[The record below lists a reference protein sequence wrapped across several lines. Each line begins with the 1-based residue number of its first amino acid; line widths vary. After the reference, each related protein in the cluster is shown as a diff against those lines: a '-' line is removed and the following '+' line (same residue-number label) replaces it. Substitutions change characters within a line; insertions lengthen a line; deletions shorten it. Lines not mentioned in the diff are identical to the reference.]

1 VPAERVT
8 ESITEE
14 DMQTAADSDW
24 RARLGAWVE
33 SARVQRL
40 ITVLILINAV
50 TLGLETSERAVAAAG
65 DLLYVLDRA
74 VVAVFVVEIGSK
86 LVAFRGRF
94 WRSGWNVFDF
104 LVVAVSVI
112 PAGEQFAVLR
122 ALRVLRVLRLT
133 TVVPQMRQVVGSLLG
148 ALPGMASIIGVLML
162 IFYVAGVMATKLF
175 GEQFPDDFGSV
186 AISMYTLF
194 QIMTLESW
202 SEAIVRPV
210 MEIYPYAW
218 LFFIPFIV
226 ITAFAVLNLFMALIV
241 DSMQKLHEA
250 EWQEERA
257 ELEEVGARERAAIES
272 EVAALRREVA
282 ALRQSLT
289 GTGETEDQA

>member
-1 VPAERVT
+1 MPSGR
-8 ESITEE
+8 ESN
-14 DMQTAADSDW
+14 W
-24 RARLGAWVE
+24 RFRLGQWVE
-33 SARVQRL
+33 SDPIQRL
-40 ITVLILINAV
+40 IIVLILVNAV

-65 DLLYVLDRA
+65 GLLTVLDRA
-74 VVAVFVVEIGSK
+74 VVAVFVVEIATK
-86 LVAFRGRF
+86 LIAFRGGF

-112 PAGEQFAVLR
+112 PVGEQFAVLR

-148 ALPGMASIIGVLML
+148 ALPGMASIVGVLML

-175 GEQFPDDFGSV
+175 GDRFPDDFGSI

-210 MEIYPYAW
+210 MEVYPYAW

-226 ITAFAVLNLFMALIV
+226 VTAFAVLNLFMALIV

-250 EWQEERA
+250 EWEEERA
-257 ELEEVGARERAAIES
+257 EIEDVGARERAAIES
-272 EVAALRREVA
+272 EVAALREEVRGLRRDLAGDA
-282 ALRQSLT
+282 AA
-289 GTGETEDQA
+289 TEAEGPEGRGSG

>member
-1 VPAERVT
+1 MRSGREG
-8 ESITEE
+8 
-14 DMQTAADSDW
+14 DW
-24 RARLGAWVE
+24 RSRLGQWVE
-33 SARVQRL
+33 SQRIQRL
-40 ITVLILINAV
+40 ITVLILVNAV
-50 TLGLETSERAVAAAG
+50 TLGLETSDRAMAAAG
-65 DLLYVLDRA
+65 GLLTVLDRA
-74 VVAVFVVEIGSK
+74 VVAVFVVEIASK
-86 LVAFRGRF
+86 LVAFRAGF

-104 LVVAVSVI
+104 VVVAVSVI

-148 ALPGMASIIGVLML
+148 ALPGMASIVGVLVL

-175 GEQFPDDFGSV
+175 GDRFPDDFGSI

-210 MEIYPYAW
+210 MEVYPYAW

-250 EWQEERA
+250 EWEEERA
-257 ELEEVGARERAAIES
+257 EIEDVGARERAAIEG
-272 EVAALRREVA
+272 EVAALREEVQGLRRDLAEDGA
-282 ALRQSLT
+282 AAEPD
-289 GTGETEDQA
+289 GTGEQDPG

>member
-1 VPAERVT
+1 
-8 ESITEE
+8 
-14 DMQTAADSDW
+14 MQTGRQSGW
-24 RARLGAWVE
+24 RARLGSRVE
-33 SARVQRL
+33 SAPVQRL
-40 ITVLILINAV
+40 ITLLILVNAV
-50 TLGLETSERAVAAAG
+50 TLGLETSERAMAAAG
-65 DLLYVLDRA
+65 DLLYVLDRG
-74 VVAVFVVEIGSK
+74 VVAVFVVEIGAK
-86 LVAFRGRF
+86 LVAFRGGF

-133 TVVPQMRQVVGSLLG
+133 TVVPQMRKVVGSLLG
-148 ALPGMASIIGVLML
+148 ALPGMASIIGVLL
-162 IFYVAGVMATKLF
+162 LVFYVAGVMATKMF
-175 GEQFPDDFGSV
+175 GDRFPDDFGSI

-210 MEIYPYAW
+210 MEVFPYAW

-257 ELEEVGARERAAIES
+257 ELEEVGARERAAIETEIAS
-272 EVAALRREVA
+272 LREEVAGLRRDLA
-282 ALRQSLT
+282 AGGRPEERS
-289 GTGETEDQA
+289 